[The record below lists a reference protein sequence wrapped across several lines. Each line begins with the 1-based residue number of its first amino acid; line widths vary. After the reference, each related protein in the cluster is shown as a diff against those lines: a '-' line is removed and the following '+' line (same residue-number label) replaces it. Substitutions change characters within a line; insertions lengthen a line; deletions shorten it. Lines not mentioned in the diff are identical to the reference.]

1 MDNST
6 GGQAPS
12 PLPNQSPA
20 TGAAPAAAL
29 PAEPDAEPDADC
41 GCRLDTADRAEEG
54 RAAQGRPGDPST
66 ETDPTDEGRAWWV
79 ACHDPFG
86 RDRSVTVLV
95 EGSEIAVISPPGA
108 GAVMSARQTR
118 RLRSTLDRAARTA
131 GNRRP

>member
-6 GGQAPS
+6 ERHASSPS
-12 PLPNQSPA
+12 IPTPA
-20 TGAAPAAAL
+20 TPQ
-29 PAEPDAEPDADC
+29 E
-41 GCRLDTADRAEEG
+41 
-54 RAAQGRPGDPST
+54 ST
-66 ETDPTDEGRAWWV
+66 TTDEVATGIATASALEPADVRADDDRAWWV

-95 EGSEIAVISPPGA
+95 DDGEVAVVPPPGA
-108 GAVMSARQTR
+108 GAVLSARQTR